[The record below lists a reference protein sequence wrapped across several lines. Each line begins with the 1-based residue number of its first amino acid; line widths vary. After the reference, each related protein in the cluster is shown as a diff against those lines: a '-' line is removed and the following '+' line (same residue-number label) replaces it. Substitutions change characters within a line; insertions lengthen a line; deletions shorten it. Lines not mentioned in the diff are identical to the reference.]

1 MKLKYS
7 TEHGIII
14 LLLFSLYDNVTMI
27 SSKRMPDLQF
37 RWIQIMIKQLFLV
50 PPILY
55 YHYEHKITC
64 AAKNLFPVIDLIFQ
78 GSVCIS
84 AFWVLALVSWFTALF
99 FPLRQTAWKYPG
111 KISLPFQ
118 LKAPTSITQVF
129 GVRKWV
135 SMGPAII
142 EGKEYNQI
150 LVCGLFF

>member
-14 LLLFSLYDNVTMI
+14 LLLFSLHDNVTMI
-27 SSKRMPDLQF
+27 SSKRMPDLQL

-84 AFWVLALVSWFTALF
+84 AF
-99 FPLRQTAWKYPG
+99 
-111 KISLPFQ
+111 
-118 LKAPTSITQVF
+118 
-129 GVRKWV
+129 
-135 SMGPAII
+135 
-142 EGKEYNQI
+142 
-150 LVCGLFF
+150 